1 MTIQIIHLFVRSSF
15 CCQGEVF
22 WVFNILFFGVHIE
35 ASKLSFDSLE
45 SVELKKVI
53 IELKQVVVRFYVDW
67 FRSSSLVNRSRL

>member
-1 MTIQIIHLFVRSSF
+1 VTIQIIHLFVLSSF

-45 SVELKKVI
+45 SVELK
-53 IELKQVVVRFYVDW
+53 QVVVRFYVD
-67 FRSSSLVNRSRL
+67 